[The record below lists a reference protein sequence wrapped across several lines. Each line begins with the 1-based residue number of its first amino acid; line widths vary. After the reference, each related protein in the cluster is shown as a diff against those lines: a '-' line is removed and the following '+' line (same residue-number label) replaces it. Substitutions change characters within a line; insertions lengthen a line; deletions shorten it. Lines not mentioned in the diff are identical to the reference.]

1 MEVQE
6 ILGGSRSRHG
16 KSTPNPTFVSFVAF
30 CSNCLCFLLFIFWPV
45 LAMVRAEAQDQVSV
59 RAGSASA
66 GRVEARWAEAPDL
79 AVLAEDHQEGKEHQE
94 FARA

>member
-1 MEVQE
+1 
-6 ILGGSRSRHG
+6 
-16 KSTPNPTFVSFVAF
+16 
-30 CSNCLCFLLFIFWPV
+30 
-45 LAMVRAEAQDQVSV
+45 VSV